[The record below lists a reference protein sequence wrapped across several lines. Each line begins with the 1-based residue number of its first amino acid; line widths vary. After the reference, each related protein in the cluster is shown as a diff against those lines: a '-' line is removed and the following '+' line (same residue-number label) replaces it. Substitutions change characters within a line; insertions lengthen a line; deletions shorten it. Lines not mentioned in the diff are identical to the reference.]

1 MSGQIAMPLL
11 LLIVFGTF
19 IGTGIWTACNFL
31 SKRIVRAHKKW
42 KKNKIQKAKAAERRM
57 EYQARKQLVRDI
69 IARLWEDETFAG
81 MMRKYQSLGPGS
93 SYEQNVLRKIR
104 KTLVAKIRV
113 KVRSMIY
120 LEEQLLYSEI
130 CSRLKL

>member
-1 MSGQIAMPLL
+1 MSGQIAMHLL

-42 KKNKIQKAKAAERRM
+42 KKNKIQKAKAAERRL
-57 EYQARKQLVRDI
+57 EYQARQQMIRDI
-69 IARLWEDETFAG
+69 IARLWEDERFAS

-93 SYEQNVLRKIR
+93 AYEQNVLRKVR
-104 KTLVAKIRV
+104 KVLSAKIKT
-113 KVRSMIY
+113 KVRSMLN
-120 LEEQLLYSEI
+120 LEEQLLYTEI
-130 CSRLKL
+130 SARLKL